1 MAYVAKDRGLKY
13 VSAFIFSTENWG
25 RSEDEVNYLMKI
37 FLHAFK
43 YDAKKMIKD
52 GRSYKSEAG
61 LAPNAPIEVDIAPKA
76 PFKGIEDYLS
86 RFLFASK
93 VVIAKEIKSLS
104 AYTYSGFVIAFS
116 SAEPKEEQV
125 AKLQKKEQ
133 ALLSEIARGEK
144 MLSNPG
150 FLAKAPKAKVELEQG
165 KLEDNRKQ
173 LQEVRKLLESL
184 A

>member
-1 MAYVAKDRGLKY
+1 MLR
-13 VSAFIFSTENWG
+13 
-25 RSEDEVNYLMKI
+25 
-37 FLHAFK
+37 
-43 YDAKKMIKD
+43 
-52 GRSYKSEAG
+52 
-61 LAPNAPIEVDIAPKA
+61 
-76 PFKGIEDYLS
+76 
-86 RFLFASK
+86 
-93 VVIAKEIKSLS
+93 
-104 AYTYSGFVIAFS
+104 
-116 SAEPKEEQV
+116 
-125 AKLQKKEQ
+125 KKEQ

>member
-1 MAYVAKDRGLKY
+1 MKSDR
-13 VSAFIFSTENWG
+13 VSPPAPCHGVKVVIITLSFPSAERQG
-25 RSEDEVNYLMKI
+25 EL
-37 FLHAFK
+37 L
-43 YDAKKMIKD
+43 KKMIKD

-93 VVIAKEIKSLS
+93 VVIAKQIKSLS

-116 SAEPKEEQV
+116 SAEPKEEQA

-144 MLSNPG
+144 MLSSPG